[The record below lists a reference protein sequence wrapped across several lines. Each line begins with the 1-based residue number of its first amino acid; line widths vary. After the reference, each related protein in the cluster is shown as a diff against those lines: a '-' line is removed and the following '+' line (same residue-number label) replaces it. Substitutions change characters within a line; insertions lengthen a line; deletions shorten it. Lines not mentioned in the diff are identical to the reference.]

1 MPSKLCLLPNRFERQ
16 VFPNFAVCTKVTIL
30 NAENQVD
37 VSLAV
42 GKFNIAKIGTL
53 MIVWSFGVL
62 KLGTLAS
69 VQGGNP
75 DLHSPTVTLPDFF
88 SLTAATSFFLFFLE
102 EQGLSR
108 TFCRSP
114 LFQRH
119 CRPECYLL

>member
-16 VFPNFAVCTKVTIL
+16 ALSNFAFGTKVTIL
-30 NAENQVD
+30 NPENQVD

-53 MIVWSFGVL
+53 MIVWSFGAL

-75 DLHSPTVTLPDFF
+75 EFHSPTVTLPDFF
-88 SLTAATSFFLFFLE
+88 SPTAAISFFLLFLE

-108 TFCRSP
+108 TFCGSP

-119 CRPECYLL
+119 CRPECYPL